1 MSAPSSTPSSRPRPA
16 GSPVAGRRSRSL
28 DRAVEAL
35 RGLVAFAVQQA
46 LSCAFP
52 VAVLVGLAVTSVV
65 DVGIPRYDA
74 MLVWCVAV
82 QAAFVVGRLESRREL
97 LVICAFHLLGLGL
110 EVVKVAVGSWSYP
123 DEGVL
128 RVADVPLYSGFMYA
142 AVGSYV
148 CQAWRRL
155 DLRVDRVRTGPALAL
170 AAAFYLNFLT
180 NHWLPDVRWP
190 LMAVAVLLLGR
201 HRVAFTVRGR
211 VRRMPLLVS
220 FALIAV
226 FIWLAENAATLVGA
240 WAYASQADGWSI
252 VHPSKIGSWTVL
264 VVFSVVLVIWLHQRA
279 DDGAARVAASGDAA
293 TAEAE
298 VGAEPSRREDGV
310 EHEVRHLVLGPGQ
323 AADLLAPGAQHDD
336 VGVVGAE
343 AGRPADRVDDQ
354 QVAALAGQLP
364 APEVEQL
371 LGRRGRLGREADDD
385 LVGRA

>member
-1 MSAPSSTPSSRPRPA
+1 MSATPASGLLPA
-16 GSPVAGRRSRSL
+16 GSPAAGRRAPSL

-35 RGLVAFAVQQA
+35 RDLVAFAVQQA
-46 LSCAFP
+46 LSCAFA

-279 DDGAARVAASGDAA
+279 DDAAARAAALGGAATAGA
-293 TAEAE
+293 TAEA
-298 VGAEPSRREDGV
+298 GAESPRGEDGV
-310 EHEVRHLVLGPGQ
+310 EHEVRHPVLRPGQ

-354 QVAALAGQLP
+354 QVAALAGELP

-371 LGRRGRLGREADDD
+371 PGRRGRLGGEADDD

>member
-1 MSAPSSTPSSRPRPA
+1 MSATPSSGPLPG
-16 GSPVAGRRSRSL
+16 GSLAPGRRAPSL

-35 RGLVAFAVQQA
+35 RDLVAFAVQQA
-46 LSCAFP
+46 LSCAFA

-279 DDGAARVAASGDAA
+279 DDAAARAAASGDAGTA
-293 TAEAE
+293 DAEA
-298 VGAEPSRREDGV
+298 PRREDGV
-310 EHEVRHLVLGPGQ
+310 EHEVRHLVLRPGQ
-323 AADLLAPGAQHDD
+323 AADLVAPGAQHDD

-343 AGRPADRVDDQ
+343 PGRPADRVEHQ
-354 QVAALAGQLP
+354 QVAALAGELP

-371 LGRRGRLGREADDD
+371 PGRRGRLGGEADDD
-385 LVGRA
+385 LVGRP